1 MAENRDDM
9 KTPIPYQLNM
19 KGELLDLSEPKVMAI
34 INLTPDSFY
43 ESSRV
48 QGEKEL
54 LISVQKALNNGA
66 SILDVGG
73 YSTRPDAVP
82 VSREEEFERLKNGL
96 QIIRKHYPNAFISV
110 DTFRSDIAQYVVKEF
125 GVQMINDISGGTIDE
140 KMFETI
146 AKLDI
151 AYVLMHMKGTPQTM
165 TKMTHYENMMLEIM
179 NFFEKRVQ
187 KLLDLGVKD
196 IVLDAGFGFA
206 KTLEQ
211 NYELMAKMH
220 YLKELELPILSG
232 ISRKSM
238 IYKLL
243 QSTPNE
249 ALNGT
254 TVLNTLS
261 LVNGANILRVH
272 DVKEAVEV
280 VKIFNQYNKN
290 LA

>member
-1 MAENRDDM
+1 M
-9 KTPIPYQLNM
+9 KTSIPYQLNM

-43 ESSRV
+43 EGSRV
-48 QGEKEL
+48 QSENQL
-54 LISVQKALNNGA
+54 LNSVEKALNDGA

-82 VSREEEFERLKNGL
+82 VSSEEEFERLKNGL
-96 QIIRKHYPNAFISV
+96 KIIRKHYPKALISV
-110 DTFRSDIAQYVVKEF
+110 DTFRAEIAEYVVKEF
-125 GVQMINDISGGTIDE
+125 GVQMINDISGGTIDD

-146 AKLDI
+146 AKLEV
-151 AYVLMHMKGTPQTM
+151 AYILMHMKGTPQTM
-165 TKMTHYENMMLEIM
+165 TKMTDYENMMLEIM

-187 KLLDLGVKD
+187 KLLDFGVKD

-220 YLKELELPILSG
+220 YLKEFELPILSG

-243 QSTPNE
+243 QSTPRE

>member
-1 MAENRDDM
+1 M
-9 KTPIPYQLNM
+9 KTPISYQLNM

-48 QGEKEL
+48 QSEKQ
-54 LISVQKALNNGA
+54 LIESVQKALNDGA

-82 VSREEEFERLKNGL
+82 VSSEEEFSRLKNGL
-96 QIIRKHYPNAFISV
+96 EIIRKHYPNSLISV
-110 DTFRSDIAQYVVKEF
+110 DTFRSDIAQYVVEEF
-125 GVQMINDISGGTIDE
+125 GVQMINDISGGTIDD

-146 AKLDI
+146 AKLDV
-151 AYVLMHMKGTPQTM
+151 AYILMHMRGTPQTM
-165 TKMTHYENMMLEIM
+165 TKMTDYENMMLEIM

-220 YLKELELPILSG
+220 YLKEFELPILSG

-243 QSTPNE
+243 ETTPSE

-261 LVNGANILRVH
+261 LVNGANVLRVH

>member
-1 MAENRDDM
+1 M
-9 KTPIPYQLNM
+9 KTSIPYQLNM

-43 ESSRV
+43 EGSRV
-48 QGEKEL
+48 QSENQL
-54 LISVQKALNNGA
+54 LNSVEKALNDGA

-82 VSREEEFERLKNGL
+82 VSSEEEFERLKNGL
-96 QIIRKHYPNAFISV
+96 KIIRKHYPNALISV
-110 DTFRSDIAQYVVKEF
+110 DTFRAEIAEYVVKEF
-125 GVQMINDISGGTIDE
+125 GVQMINDISGGTIDD

-146 AKLDI
+146 AKLEV
-151 AYVLMHMKGTPQTM
+151 AYILMHMKGTPQTM
-165 TKMTHYENMMLEIM
+165 TKMTDYENMMLEIM

-187 KLLDLGVKD
+187 KLLDFGVKD

-220 YLKELELPILSG
+220 YLKEFELPILSG

-243 QSTPNE
+243 QSTPRE